1 MVAHS
6 RDLRKNKKNKR
17 NNTIKPCLGQ
27 TCAGRGSRPRSK
39 SVVFLPLF
47 LSPCGGTLTRSEGGK
62 KKRNIETM
70 SGPDL
75 CRPRQQTFFKI
86 VGLFCVVVF
95 VLFFLFFPLF
105 LSPCGGT
112 LMISE
117 EKSKTKQNKNNNQV
131 KPCLGQTCAGRGSR
145 PLSKSLVL
153 FFVFF
158 FFLFLSPCGGTLTG
172 ALVSKSLSTA
182 EFS

>member
-1 MVAHS
+1 
-6 RDLRKNKKNKR
+6 
-17 NNTIKPCLGQ
+17 
-27 TCAGRGSRPRSK
+27 
-39 SVVFLPLF
+39 
-47 LSPCGGTLTRSEGGK
+47 
-62 KKRNIETM
+62 M

-131 KPCLGQTCAGRGSR
+131 KPCLGQTCAGRGSK
-145 PLSKSLVL
+145 PLSKSLVFVFV
-153 FFVFF
+153 FFVF

-182 EFS
+182 ELS

>member
-6 RDLRKNKKNKR
+6 RDLREKK
-17 NNTIKPCLGQ
+17 
-27 TCAGRGSRPRSK
+27 
-39 SVVFLPLF
+39 
-47 LSPCGGTLTRSEGGK
+47 K

-131 KPCLGQTCAGRGSR
+131 KPCLGQTCAGRGSK

-153 FFVFF
+153 LFFVF

>member
-1 MVAHS
+1 MLAHS
-6 RDLRKNKKNKR
+6 RDLREK
-17 NNTIKPCLGQ
+17 
-27 TCAGRGSRPRSK
+27 
-39 SVVFLPLF
+39 
-47 LSPCGGTLTRSEGGK
+47 K

-153 FFVFF
+153 LLFFFC
-158 FFLFLSPCGGTLTG
+158 FFLFVPESVWWHTHGGPCLEKLVYGRILLEGGPSSRKACLEK
-172 ALVSKSLSTA
+172 LSLSA
-182 EFS
+182 WAQ